1 MVFNKLTV
9 CLKSPQCYT
18 GFQAFGRSN
27 SGPSFAL
34 NSLKGLSMKS
44 LLLILTSLL
53 TLNAFGASDTCS
65 LDAFVKSPEG
75 QEKLVSLVDR
85 SKGLILSKLEE
96 LGIEESQVQIKA
108 VYPKKADDLRTSL
121 SVLIKAKNLNAEGS
135 AFTMSKVIRDED
147 CGIEISILGGHI
159 LNRESGKDFG
169 TLGRVKEFIRLN

>member
-1 MVFNKLTV
+1 
-9 CLKSPQCYT
+9 
-18 GFQAFGRSN
+18 
-27 SGPSFAL
+27 
-34 NSLKGLSMKS
+34 MKS
-44 LLLILTSLL
+44 LFLILTSLL
-53 TLNAFGASDTCS
+53 TLNAFASDACS